1 MMNRNETKIYI
12 HEDAYRMIDA
22 TLEEWL
28 LDSSFG
34 LWDSWT
40 RYRQKM
46 GDFLVI
52 MCGCLS
58 LKERLSGDTSQTI
71 CDTVQRFQACVLPH
85 ATCTDEERSWLE
97 DVFLH
102 PLVFAV
108 LEGEEIS
115 LARTADFLQLPIT
128 AGQVEAIQEFL
139 QEQETNFTQQTAK
152 NQLELLIATE
162 IQCAPNRYDSLLL
175 ALLSQ
180 HPDLEPPSFIKDVH
194 QAQAFCSSWGL
205 LEKERGIV
213 QHLQEDLRRIV
224 ITPKWSY
231 GAENDYFVLMAITS
245 DMQESDF
252 SWGKRHIWVFEDLLS
267 ALTFLWDLQPL
278 KSILVHSPCTYPN
291 AVECSDISLQDGMYI
306 EERSVLGYE
315 SKERVFLEG
324 DFWSVGGMLEKTQT
338 EEEEQRQE
346 QANAELARFLLD
358 VESDPRED

>member
-1 MMNRNETKIYI
+1 MNRKEEKLYI
-12 HEDAYRMIDA
+12 HEEAYKMIDA
-22 TLEEWL
+22 TMEEWL
-28 LDSSFG
+28 INPSFE
-34 LWDSWT
+34 LWDSWA

-52 MCGCLS
+52 ICGCLS
-58 LKERLSGDTSQTI
+58 LRERLDGQTSQVI
-71 CDTVQRFQACVLPH
+71 RDTVQRFRARVLPH
-85 ATCTDEERSWLE
+85 ATCTDEDYRWLE

-108 LEGEEIS
+108 FEGEEVS

-128 AGQVEAIQEFL
+128 ASQVETVQDFL
-139 QEQETNFTQQTAK
+139 REQETDYTERTPK

-162 IQCAPNRYDSLLL
+162 IQCAPNRYDSLFL

-180 HPDLEPPSFIKDVH
+180 HPDLELPSFISDIH
-194 QAQAFCSSWGL
+194 QAQAFCSAWGL

-213 QHLQEDLRRIV
+213 QKLQEYLRRVV

-231 GAENDYFVLMAITS
+231 GAEKEYFVLMAITS
-245 DMQESDF
+245 ETQESDF

-267 ALTFLWDLQPL
+267 ALAFLWELQPL
-278 KSILVHSPCTYPN
+278 RSILVHSPCTYPN

-324 DFWSVGGMLEKTQT
+324 DFWSVGGMLEKTHT

-358 VESDPRED
+358 VESDPSED